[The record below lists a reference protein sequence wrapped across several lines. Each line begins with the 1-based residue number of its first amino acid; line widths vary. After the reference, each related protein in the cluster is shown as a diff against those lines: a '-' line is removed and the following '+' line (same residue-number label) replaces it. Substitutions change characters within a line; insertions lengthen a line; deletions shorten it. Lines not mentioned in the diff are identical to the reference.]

1 VFEAGVQIGSGEI
14 SGSSS
19 GSPME
24 EESPMRWQ
32 IGWQGLVLA
41 IVLFGGGLFLGLYR
55 SGSDPTHSSA
65 GERLQPAPAGPP
77 TSADGAIV
85 YVPVYSSLYL
95 GVSNRT
101 QTVDLAATVS
111 VRNTSSVHPITLQW
125 VQYYDSM
132 GKQVRDYLAKP
143 AALPPLG
150 SVEFV
155 IQRADAA
162 GGPGANFLIRWNGPA
177 NVDEPLIEAV
187 MFGQSGNA
195 GVSFTSRGQ
204 VVKSAP
210 RDQ

>member
-1 VFEAGVQIGSGEI
+1 
-14 SGSSS
+14 
-19 GSPME
+19 
-24 EESPMRWQ
+24 MRWQ
-32 IGWQGLVLA
+32 IGWQGIVLA
-41 IVLFGGGLFLGLYR
+41 VLLFAGGMFVGSYR
-55 SGSDPTHSSA
+55 FSGEPTHSSVS
-65 GERLQPAPAGPP
+65 ERLQPAPAESA
-77 TSADGAIV
+77 TSTEGTIV

-95 GVSNRT
+95 GMSTRT
-101 QTVDLAATVS
+101 RTVDLAATVS
-111 VRNTSSVHPITLQW
+111 VRNTSSLHPVTLQW
-125 VQYYDSM
+125 VRYYDST
-132 GKQVRDYLAKP
+132 GKQVRDYLDKP

-155 IQRADAA
+155 IQRSDAA

-210 RDQ
+210 RD